1 MVKEFTQDN
10 MASQKE
16 KPMSEDKI
24 REVLS
29 GKRVLIAEDVN
40 QNAEILAD
48 LLDIEDILSARAR
61 NGEEAVNMFSK
72 SEKGLYAAILMD
84 VRMPVMD
91 GLEAARTIRKLR
103 HPDAENIP
111 IIAMTANVFDEDVER
126 SMEAGMN
133 AHLTK
138 PVEPDKL
145 YETMARLIL
154 ERAAGEVKQDENS

>member
-1 MVKEFTQDN
+1 MALSELIKYEGDN
-10 MASQKE
+10 STFIWKY
-16 KPMSEDKI
+16 PSEDFNNMTQLVVHESQEAI
-24 REVLS
+24 FFAN
-29 GKRVLIAEDVN
+29 GQA
-40 QNAEILAD
+40 AD
-48 LLDIEDILSARAR
+48 TFGPGR
-61 NGEEAVNMFSK
+61 
-72 SEKGLYAAILMD
+72 Y
-84 VRMPVMD
+84 
-91 GLEAARTIRKLR
+91 KL
-103 HPDAENIP
+103 DAENIP